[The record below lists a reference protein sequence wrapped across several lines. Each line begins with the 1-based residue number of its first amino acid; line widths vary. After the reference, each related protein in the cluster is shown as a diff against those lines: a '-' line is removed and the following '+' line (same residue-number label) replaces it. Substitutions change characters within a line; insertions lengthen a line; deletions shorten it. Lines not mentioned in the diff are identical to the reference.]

1 LSSTYSQYGCSS
13 GRMSSVPRGA
23 LYNCIF
29 LVGRIVYHI
38 CRGDLRHHTR
48 CSIMNYMEVSALV
61 EKSSTYLPEDKV
73 ALITAAYGFAER
85 SHEGQLRKTGEPF
98 LEHPLNTAL
107 ILADFHLDAET
118 LAAALL
124 HDVLEDCGVS
134 LDEVEAR
141 FGPEVAKLV
150 DGVTKLSRLTS
161 HSRTQEAK
169 TKAQAENLRK
179 MLLATAEDLRV
190 VLIKLADRLHNM
202 RTLGALPAERRRAIA
217 QETLE
222 IYAPLAHRLGVRQ
235 AKWQLEDLAFRYLE
249 PRAYHR
255 VARLVAGK
263 RAEREGYITEVSEIL
278 RRELEKVDIQARVSG
293 RAKHIYSIYQK
304 MAKYDAQ
311 GKDFGDIHD
320 LFALRV
326 LVNSVSDCY
335 KALGIIHNLW
345 RPMPEEFD
353 DFIANPKD
361 NGYQALHT
369 TVMCQGTTPLEIQI
383 RTHDM
388 HRVNEYGVAAH
399 WLYKEGKAGD
409 QFHDELAWLRQL
421 GGWREELDSEEF
433 LESVKTDVLV
443 DRVFVYTPK
452 GEVKELP
459 RSATPLDFAF
469 RIHTD
474 LGYRCIGAKV
484 NGKLEP
490 LNYALRNGDMVEIMA
505 SKAERG
511 PSLDWLNPEL
521 GYVKTSHARNKVRQW
536 FKKQERSQ
544 SIEAG
549 KQIWDRE
556 IKRLGIGLP
565 SVDKVARLLE
575 YEDADDLFAALGSGS
590 INSAQ
595 VSLKLSGDLEPAGER
610 VEVLPPRKVSPVSI
624 KVLGVG
630 DLLTRLAN
638 CCHPL
643 PGDKIIGYITQG
655 RGITVHRKDCPN
667 IIHEEER
674 ERLIKVEWGDV
685 SQVYPVIVQVDAW
698 DRVGLIRD
706 ISAIIAEEGVN
717 LSEISTTNHRDDSVT
732 LRFTL
737 EVKSATQLSKITSR
751 IYSVWNVVGV
761 MRKEA

>member
-1 LSSTYSQYGCSS
+1 
-13 GRMSSVPRGA
+13 
-23 LYNCIF
+23 
-29 LVGRIVYHI
+29 
-38 CRGDLRHHTR
+38 
-48 CSIMNYMEVSALV
+48 MEVSALV
-61 EKSSTYLPEDKV
+61 EKGSTYLPEDKV
-73 ALITAAYGFAER
+73 ALVTAAYGFA
-85 SHEGQLRKTGEPF
+85 SKAHEGQLRKTGEPF

-134 LDEVEAR
+134 LDEVEGS
-141 FGPEVAKLV
+141 FGPEVARLV
-150 DGVTKLSRLTS
+150 DGVTKLNRLTS
-161 HSRTQEAK
+161 RSRTREAK

-255 VARLVAGK
+255 IARLVAGK
-263 RAEREGYITEVSEIL
+263 RAEREGYIGEVSEIL
-278 RRELEKVDIQARVSG
+278 RQELEKVDIQARVSG
-293 RAKHIYSIYQK
+293 RPKHIYSIYQK
-304 MAKYDAQ
+304 MGKYDAQ

-369 TVMCQGTTPLEIQI
+369 TVMCQGTTPLEIQV

-388 HRVNEYGVAAH
+388 HRVNEYGVASH
-399 WLYKEGKAGD
+399 WLYKEGKVGE
-409 QFHDELAWLRQL
+409 QFHDEIAWLRQL
-421 GGWREELDSEEF
+421 GGWREELNSEEF

-459 RSATPLDFAF
+459 RGATPLDFAF

-490 LNYALRNGDMVEIMA
+490 LNYTLRNGDMVEIMA
-505 SKAERG
+505 SKADKG

-536 FKKQERSQ
+536 FKRQERSQ
-544 SIEAG
+544 SIEQG

-565 SVDKVARLLE
+565 NVDKVARLLDFD
-575 YEDADDLFAALGSGS
+575 DADDLLAALGSGS

-595 VSLKLSGDLEPAGER
+595 VSLKLSGDLEPMGEK

-643 PGDKIIGYITQG
+643 PGDRIIGYITQG

-667 IIHEEER
+667 IIHEEEK
-674 ERLIKVEWGDV
+674 ERLIKVEWGNV
-685 SQVYPVIVQVDAW
+685 SQVYPVVVQVDAW

-706 ISAIIAEEGVN
+706 ISAIIAEEEVN
-717 LSEISTTNHRDDSVT
+717 LSDVSSSNHRDDSVT
-732 LRFTL
+732 LRLVL
-737 EVKSATQLSKITSR
+737 EVKSAVQLSKIISR
-751 IYSVWNVVGV
+751 IYSVWNVVSV